1 MASLPP
7 GELGMAS
14 DGGHRNASG
23 RQHGRYGSKLQN
35 AKLTRNL
42 PSGEGVGQC
51 SPGSFATADAMAE
64 ALLLKAF
71 LNFIGIGRYWE
82 FLKIDAG
89 TVL

>member
-1 MASLPP
+1 MLDVSMEAP
-7 GELGMAS
+7 
-14 DGGHRNASG
+14 
-23 RQHGRYGSKLQN
+23 
-35 AKLTRNL
+35 KLTRNFW
-42 PSGEGVGQC
+42 PGEGVGQC

-71 LNFIGIGRYWE
+71 DWNWE

>member
-71 LNFIGIGRYWE
+71 DWNWD

-89 TVL
+89 TVLQCLVV